1 MNIEIFNIFNFYNLR
16 IQYNLITVDMRKLIL
31 VVFTF
36 ILLAGVNVGK
46 AQTALPYSI
55 NFGDSQEGWTAVDNS
70 PTPGTT
76 WGYNARWAYIGGNYY
91 GSVMMMTD
99 YASECNDYYVSP
111 GFTLEA
117 GKVYTIESNACM
129 ENFGMNGC
137 SLSIGYASSASDM
150 STFVKLND
158 IIRSIP
164 QPKKLR
170 SRHLRAELS
179 ILHFTTRVRRSA
191 THVSFLSSNCM
202 RAMMRARLPKRLS

>member
-70 PTPGTT
+70 TSPGTT
-76 WGYNARWAYIGGNYY
+76 WGYNARWAYIGGTYY
-91 GSVMMMTD
+91 GSVMMMMD

-129 ENFGMNGC
+129 EFNGERQQPFYRLCELGQRYEHVRKIERYYPRWYFAVSRSPKNSVRGTFERNFLFCISQHEPAVQQLM
-137 SLSIGYASSASDM
+137 
-150 STFVKLND
+150 F
-158 IIRSIP
+158 P
-164 QPKKLR
+164 
-170 SRHLRAELS
+170 
-179 ILHFTTRVRRSA
+179 F
-191 THVSFLSSNCM
+191 
-202 RAMMRARLPKRLS
+202 

>member
-1 MNIEIFNIFNFYNLR
+1 
-16 IQYNLITVDMRKLIL
+16 MRKLIL

-55 NFGDSQEGWTAVDNS
+55 NFGNSQEGWTAVDNS
-70 PTPGTT
+70 TSPGTT
-76 WGYNARWAYIGGNYY
+76 WGYNARWAYIGGTYY

-129 ENFGMNGC
+129 LNSGMNGC
-137 SLSIGYASSASDM
+137 ILSIGYASSASDM

-158 IIRSIP
+158 ITLDDTSQYP
-164 QPKKLR
+164 AAQKTP
-170 SRHLRAELS
+170 
-179 ILHFTTRVRRSA
+179 F
-191 THVSFLSSNCM
+191 
-202 RAMMRARLPKRLS
+202 

>member
-76 WGYNARWAYIGGNYY
+76 
-91 GSVMMMTD
+91 
-99 YASECNDYYVSP
+99 
-111 GFTLEA
+111 
-117 GKVYTIESNACM
+117 
-129 ENFGMNGC
+129 
-137 SLSIGYASSASDM
+137 
-150 STFVKLND
+150 
-158 IIRSIP
+158 
-164 QPKKLR
+164 
-170 SRHLRAELS
+170 
-179 ILHFTTRVRRSA
+179 
-191 THVSFLSSNCM
+191 
-202 RAMMRARLPKRLS
+202 

>member
-70 PTPGTT
+70 TTPGTT
-76 WGYNARWAYIGGNYY
+76 WGYNARWAYIGGTYY
-91 GSVMMMTD
+91 GSVMMMMD

-129 ENFGMNGC
+129 EFNGNG
-137 SLSIGYASSASDM
+137 SNLSIGYASSASDM

-158 IIRSIP
+158 ITLDGTFAVSRS
-164 QPKKLR
+164 PKN
-170 SRHLRAELS
+170 S
-179 ILHFTTRVRRSA
+179 VRGTFERN
-191 THVSFLSSNCM
+191 FLFCISQHEPAVQQLM
-202 RAMMRARLPKRLS
+202 FPF

>member
-1 MNIEIFNIFNFYNLR
+1 
-16 IQYNLITVDMRKLIL
+16 MRKLIL

-158 IIRSIP
+158 ITLDDTSQYP
-164 QPKKLR
+164 AAQKN
-170 SRHLRAELS
+170 S
-179 ILHFTTRVRRSA
+179 VRGTFERN
-191 THVSFLSSNCM
+191 FLFCISQHESGVQQLM
-202 RAMMRARLPKRLS
+202 FPF